1 MYRLLIFILLY
12 PFIGFSNESKA
23 NIKPLPKTFLIKVR
37 KAGPYFGYEQG
48 RTQTIELGS
57 ELMFKKI
64 KILNANTHGF
74 HLGMNYSWEEK
85 GLGFETGYWYK
96 KGRLNMTFGS
106 SIVLRTN
113 FDESRF
119 GVSPMM
125 GYRLFGFHLQAGY
138 HFLTPSTTFT
148 NTNSF
153 FIRLRF
159 TLVTDRKMG
168 VDGLNLKK
176 KKKKKKT

>member
-1 MYRLLIFILLY
+1 MKYLIIILMLLAGI
-12 PFIGFSNESKA
+12 SEAKA
-23 NIKPLPKTFLIKVR
+23 FEKPLPKTIVLKVR
-37 KAGPYFGYEQG
+37 KMGPYFGYELG
-48 RTQTIELGS
+48 RTHTIELGS

-64 KILNANTHGF
+64 TLLHANTHGF
-74 HLGMNYSWEEK
+74 HMGMNFAWEEP

-96 KGRLNMTFGS
+96 KSRLNMTFGGS
-106 SIVLRTN
+106 LILRTN
-113 FDESRF
+113 FDETRF

-148 NTNSF
+148 NTNRF

-168 VDGLNLKK
+168 VDGLNFNRKK
-176 KKKKKKT
+176 KKKKKKD